1 MNINDI
7 VNRYSLLY
15 GDEHPLIKELE
26 RSFNAT
32 TKSEQFSSLFKVAT
46 EFAMNDDLRPHA
58 EMVRDTLGEAS
69 NIHDIVDVITGNKY
83 HIPQGFKQLLYR
95 FEGPILND
103 AFSQGQIQSK
113 LWVADTLN
121 TLDIDL
127 GQTTYVCAGWYG
139 LLSAILLERCPNKL
153 GKILSFD
160 IDERA
165 ENPADMLN
173 IKYVMDDTRFKA
185 VTKDIQELEYRD
197 DEFEVTFYQYTDHQ
211 NYKIEVHDMNVRRAT
226 CVINTS
232 CEHIEDFD
240 DWWDNIPDGM
250 LVIMQNNN
258 FTEHNDDTVC
268 NTVPSEQRWVDKLDL
283 DELYYRGTLEL
294 PKYKRFMV
302 IGRK

>member
-15 GDEHPLIKELE
+15 GDTHPLIKELE

-69 NIHDIVDVITGNKY
+69 NIHDIVNVITGNQY
-83 HIPQGFKQLLYR
+83 HIPQGLRHILFQ
-95 FEGPILND
+95 FDSNILND
-103 AFSQGQIQSK
+103 ALSQGQIKSK
-113 LWVADTLN
+113 LWVANTVNELDLN
-121 TLDIDL
+121 L
-127 GQTTYVCAGWYG
+127 GNMVYVCAGWYG
-139 LLSAILLERCPNKL
+139 LLSAILFEQCSDKVE
-153 GKILSFD
+153 KIISFD
-160 IDERA
+160 LDSSA
-165 ENPADMLN
+165 ENIADMLN
-173 IKYVMDDTRFKA
+173 SKYVSDNTRFKA
-185 VTKDIQELEYRD
+185 ITKDIHDLEYYR
-197 DEFEVTFYQYTDHQ
+197 DEFEATYYEYVDAQSCR
-211 NYKIEVHDMNVRRAT
+211 IETHAMQVRRAT

-268 NTVPSEQRWVDKLDL
+268 NTIVSEQRWVDKLNL